1 MGPAPTP
8 HPDFDALRSSSEL
21 ELPEM
26 SAQIH
31 IPRAQIDSFCRR
43 WQVAEL
49 SLFGSVVREEFGPDS
64 DVDLLVQFHPRAR
77 HTLIDMARMEQELS
91 RIFGRDIDLVER
103 SAVEQS
109 RNHIRRKAI
118 LQSAEPIHAA

>member
-1 MGPAPTP
+1 
-8 HPDFDALRSSSEL
+8 
-21 ELPEM
+21 M
-26 SAQIH
+26 SAHIH

-64 DVDLLVQFHPRAR
+64 DVDLLVQFHPQAR

-118 LQSAEPIHAA
+118 LQFTEAIHTA

>member
-1 MGPAPTP
+1 
-8 HPDFDALRSSSEL
+8 
-21 ELPEM
+21 M
-26 SAQIH
+26 SVQIH
-31 IPRAQIDSFCRR
+31 IPTAQIDSFCRR

-49 SLFGSVVREEFGPDS
+49 SLFGSIVREDFGPDS
-64 DVDLLVQFHPRAR
+64 DVDLLVQFHPQAR

-103 SAVEQS
+103 SAIEQS